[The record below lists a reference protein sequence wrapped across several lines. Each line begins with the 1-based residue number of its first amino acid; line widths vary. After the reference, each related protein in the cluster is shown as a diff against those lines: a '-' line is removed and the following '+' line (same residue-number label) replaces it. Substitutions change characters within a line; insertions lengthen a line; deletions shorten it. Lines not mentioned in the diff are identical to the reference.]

1 MVETAEPV
9 VCSSTRKSVG
19 KAGTVRQDMVE
30 EGFLASLEKA
40 SAHLRGREMCLDVLL
55 ADACEEHDILQEVEL
70 RKLLTAFA
78 VFAGTFSIC

>member
-1 MVETAEPV
+1 
-9 VCSSTRKSVG
+9 
-19 KAGTVRQDMVE
+19 MVE

-55 ADACEEHDILQEVEL
+55 AETCEEHDILLRVEL

-78 VFAGTFSIC
+78 AFAGAFLIC